1 MKKMLTIITVVVSA
15 LIIVVAGVLI
25 YFRVFV
31 KPLDKEGMVF
41 SQTDTME
48 SQEGE
53 ATEIEDDFEGGE
65 R

>member
-15 LIIVVAGVLI
+15 LIIVVAAVLV

-41 SQTDTME
+41 HQTDTME

-53 ATEIEDDFEGGE
+53 ATEIEDAFEGGE